1 MKLKILLILI
11 FPAFFFS
18 CMAPPK
24 NIVYFQDLDEYPQ
37 SINSTPYKEPV
48 IKNKDELLIT
58 VSALALNQE
67 KVAQFN
73 LPAVGYMSSTETKTQ
88 TNPSLQTYIVD
99 TEGKIKFP
107 VIGEITLA
115 GLTRSQAIEHLKN
128 LISNYIDDPIINL
141 RFTSFNIVIF
151 GEVRSPGTLYFNRD
165 KISILDAVGAAGDL
179 TLYGDRKNIL
189 LIRENS
195 DGTIERTRFDLTSS
209 DLFSSPYY
217 YLQQN
222 DKIFVEPN
230 KTRQSDS
237 KYGAADGYKLSI
249 FSMAFGAISVIAST
263 TLAIISLRKN

>member
-1 MKLKILLILI
+1 MKLKVLLILI

-24 NIVYFQDLDEYPQ
+24 SIVYFQDLDKYQQ
-37 SINSTPYKEPV
+37 SINSISYKEPV

-58 VSALALNQE
+58 VSASTLNQE

-73 LPAVGYMSSTETKTQ
+73 LPAVSYMPSTETRTQ
-88 TNPSLQTYIVD
+88 SNPSLQTYIVD
-99 TEGKIKFP
+99 TNGKINFP

-115 GLTRSQAIEHLKN
+115 GLTRSQAIEHLKK

-141 RFTSFNIVIF
+141 RFTSFSIIIF
-151 GEVRSPGTLYFNRD
+151 GEVRSPGALYFNSD
-165 KISILDAVGAAGDL
+165 KISILDAIGVAGDL
-179 TLYGDRKNIL
+179 TMYGNRKNIL

-195 DGTIERTRFDLTSS
+195 DGTFERTRFDLTSS

-217 YLQQN
+217 YLKQN

-237 KYGAADGYKLSI
+237 KYGAADGFKMSVI
-249 FSMAFGAISVIAST
+249 SMAFSAISVITST